1 MKLAAVHAI
10 ADLAKQPVPDIVN
23 DVYKVNNLTFGR
35 DYFIPKPVDPR
46 LITEVSAAVAK
57 AAIESGVARKNIDDW
72 DEYKRSL
79 SVLLGQ
85 ETKLTQQLY
94 ATASSHPQ
102 RVVFAEAVHPTMLKA
117 AVQAKAEGICYPILL
132 GNIEIVNLRH
142 PNEQERRERYA
153 RILTEKRQREGYTFQ
168 EANDKMFERN
178 YFGMMMVETGE
189 ADAYLTGL
197 YTKYSNTIKVVKEV
211 IGIRPEYKH
220 FAAMHIINS
229 ARGITYIADTLVNE
243 DPDTEALVDIAK
255 LASKSVKFFNDKP
268 VVGMVSHSN
277 FGSSQSNGAL
287 KVKHA
292 TEIMQERYPDL
303 PIDGELQ
310 LGFALDDELR
320 DEQYPF
326 TRLKGKKVNT
336 LVFPNLTSA
345 RSSYKMLQML
355 GADAEIIGPIQMGL
369 NKPIH
374 FVDFGASVRDVVNI
388 VAVATI
394 DAYVDKLKKKITA
407 AREQ

>member
-1 MKLAAVHAI
+1 
-10 ADLAKQPVPDIVN
+10 
-23 DVYKVNNLTFGR
+23 
-35 DYFIPKPVDPR
+35 
-46 LITEVSAAVAK
+46 
-57 AAIESGVARKNIDDW
+57 
-72 DEYKRSL
+72 
-79 SVLLGQ
+79 
-85 ETKLTQQLY
+85 
-94 ATASSHPQ
+94 
-102 RVVFAEAVHPTMLKA
+102 
-117 AVQAKAEGICYPILL
+117 
-132 GNIEIVNLRH
+132 
-142 PNEQERRERYA
+142 
-153 RILTEKRQREGYTFQ
+153 
-168 EANDKMFERN
+168 
-178 YFGMMMVETGE
+178 
-189 ADAYLTGL
+189 
-197 YTKYSNTIKVVKEV
+197 
-211 IGIRPEYKH
+211 
-220 FAAMHIINS
+220 MHIINS
-229 ARGITYIADTLVNE
+229 ARGILYLADTLVNE

-277 FGSSQSNGAL
+277 FGSSHSEGAL

-292 TEIMQERYPDL
+292 TEYMQERYPDL